1 MEVMIRTIF
10 RRVSGSS
17 VLRRSVNSL
26 LRRTAGAFVLIPIA
40 AGIARADT
48 DSAKALQSLK
58 ICQEKGDA
66 AACWQAIR
74 LGLSPKFAS
83 EAYTYWADSLH
94 PTWDMKDR
102 EEYAKLLPKAIQL
115 DPNNALATYMLGKR
129 DGRFDYKVQLENVRL
144 LQKAVELRP
153 DWEGVHVGLALTLA
167 QTGRFEEGIQEWRRA
182 VELAP
187 DDPVYRENYERAKGQ
202 LEAAKKKLS
211 EAEEKAKADPRLLSG
226 YVVEAAKWA
235 CDVPTAEEYAA
246 KIGSSWPSA
255 GPRLLAEAYAACGQY
270 DKARDLFRKIVDG
283 FERRLDTGLSHD
295 EAIQVQEQTLQFLEL
310 SPEAARL
317 DLVKATLTERA
328 GQWSIARSYLES
340 AERIAP
346 TADIYARLARAIWKG
361 YGAAGNTGTI
371 AEDIEKGLKLD
382 PKLLERYPE
391 LKPYASA
398 GKKP

>member
-1 MEVMIRTIF
+1 M
-10 RRVSGSS
+10 
-17 VLRRSVNSL
+17 NSL
-26 LRRTAGAFVLIPIA
+26 LRRTAAALVLIPVA
-40 AGIARADT
+40 AGAARADT

-58 ICQEKGDA
+58 TCKEKGDA
-66 AACWQAIR
+66 TACWQAIR
-74 LGLSPKFAS
+74 LGLSPKFRS

-102 EEYAKLLPKAIQL
+102 EKYAKLLPKAIQL
-115 DPNNALATYMLGKR
+115 DPSNALATYMLGKR
-129 DGRFDYKVQLENVRL
+129 DGRFDYKVLLENLRL
-144 LQKAVELRP
+144 LQKAAELRP
-153 DWEGVHVGLALTLA
+153 DWEGAHVNLALTLA
-167 QTGRFEEGIQEWRRA
+167 QAGRFEAGIEEWRRA

-211 EAEEKAKADPRLLSG
+211 EAEEKAEADPKRMSG

-235 CDVPTAEEYAA
+235 CDVAKAEDYEA
-246 KIGSSWPSA
+246 KAGLGWPS
-255 GPRLLAEAYAACGQY
+255 GPPRMLAETYAACGRY

-283 FERRLDTGLSHD
+283 FETRLDSGLTYD

-310 SPEAARL
+310 GPEAARL
-317 DLVKATLTERA
+317 DLVKATLEERT

-346 TADIYARLARAIWKG
+346 TADIYAHLARAIWKE
-361 YGAAGNTGTI
+361 YGAAANSGTI
-371 AEDIEKGLKLD
+371 AQAIEKGLQLD

-391 LKPYASA
+391 LKSFRSA